1 MKMKNEISD
10 FLKSVIVGIDVCI
23 KKKIQAIDA
32 GFFKIQN
39 SRFVIRHV
47 HSSEM

>member
-10 FLKSVIVGIDVCI
+10 FLKSVIVGI
-23 KKKIQAIDA
+23 KKIQAIDA